1 MRLRW
6 WVFGALLLPCAGAP
20 AQTADI
26 VFVNGTIWTVDP
38 LQPQAEAVAVRDGII
53 LSVGTTQQL
62 RKHIGLQTN
71 VVDLHGRLM
80 VPGFIDNHVHF
91 MSGSLRLD
99 AVDLRD
105 ARTEEE
111 FAARIAERAT
121 AAPDRWI
128 TGGEWDHDRWPGGA
142 LPSRE
147 LVDAGTGET
156 PVFVTSR
163 DGHMGLANSEVLRR
177 ANITRDTPD
186 PPGGV
191 IVRHPVTG
199 EPTGVL
205 QDAAMELVRP
215 LIPAPTSD
223 EMRTAAERG
232 LAEARRMGVTTLH
245 DVASEEDVAVYRTLQ
260 EEGRLTARFHCR
272 LPLGDRE
279 DAAKHEEGDTWVR
292 TGSLRE
298 SADGSLGSS
307 TALFCAPYLSDPG
320 TCGVASDVL
329 IDGRLPR
336 WATAADRAGF
346 QLSIHAV
353 GDSAN
358 RLVLDMFERIA
369 QLNPPRDRRFR
380 IEHAQYL
387 RTADLPRF
395 ALLGVIASMQP
406 YPGIDDGRWAEERIG
421 RERCRTACAFGSLLA
436 HNALVSFG
444 SDWPAAPLNPLLGIF
459 AAVTRRTIDGKN
471 PGGWFPDERISVS
484 EALRAYTMTNAF
496 AVFEETWKGSIT
508 QGKAADLVVLA
519 ENILTID
526 PVRIGGVAVDLTVVG
541 GKVVY
546 QRSE

>member
-1 MRLRW
+1 
-6 WVFGALLLPCAGAP
+6 
-20 AQTADI
+20 
-26 VFVNGTIWTVDP
+26 
-38 LQPQAEAVAVRDGII
+38 
-53 LSVGTTQQL
+53 
-62 RKHIGLQTN
+62 
-71 VVDLHGRLM
+71 
-80 VPGFIDNHVHF
+80 
-91 MSGSLRLD
+91 
-99 AVDLRD
+99 
-105 ARTEEE
+105 
-111 FAARIAERAT
+111 
-121 AAPDRWI
+121 
-128 TGGEWDHDRWPGGA
+128 
-142 LPSRE
+142 
-147 LVDAGTGET
+147 
-156 PVFVTSR
+156 
-163 DGHMGLANSEVLRR
+163 
-177 ANITRDTPD
+177 
-186 PPGGV
+186 
-191 IVRHPVTG
+191 
-199 EPTGVL
+199 
-205 QDAAMELVRP
+205 
-215 LIPAPTSD
+215 
-223 EMRTAAERG
+223 
-232 LAEARRMGVTTLH
+232 
-245 DVASEEDVAVYRTLQ
+245 
-260 EEGRLTARFHCR
+260 
-272 LPLGDRE
+272 
-279 DAAKHEEGDTWVR
+279 
-292 TGSLRE
+292 
-298 SADGSLGSS
+298 
-307 TALFCAPYLSDPG
+307 
-320 TCGVASDVL
+320 VASDVL